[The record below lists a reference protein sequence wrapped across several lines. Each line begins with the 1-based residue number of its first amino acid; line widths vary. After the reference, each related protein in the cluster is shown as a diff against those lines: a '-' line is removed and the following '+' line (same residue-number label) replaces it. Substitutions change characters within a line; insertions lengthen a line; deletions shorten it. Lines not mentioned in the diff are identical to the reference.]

1 MGTWVCKV
9 IINFFT
15 IFILTIETDLY
26 YNLHNER
33 KMYIYI
39 QWNNKSTTC
48 GISLNLKRSCS
59 CMILISNFL
68 KAKSVGKQNNNTMCV
83 AFLANLT
90 SSTGNID
97 LTKYNCLQLVIIQ
110 RTNVICPMRNFDPCK
125 KWNVQYLFYLT
136 KYFYGNIYVFRTLTL
151 NIYIYMAM

>member
-1 MGTWVCKV
+1 MGTWVCKA

-15 IFILTIETDLY
+15 IFILTIEPDLH
-26 YNLHNER
+26 YNIHNER
-33 KMYIYI
+33 NMYELQLYI

-48 GISLNLKRSCS
+48 GISLNLKRSCC

-68 KAKSVGKQNNNTMCV
+68 KAKSVGKQNNNTMCI

-110 RTNVICPMRNFDPCK
+110 RANVICPMRNFDPCK
-125 KWNVQYLFYLT
+125 KWNVQFLVISDEIFLW
-136 KYFYGNIYVFRTLTL
+136 
-151 NIYIYMAM
+151 

>member
-1 MGTWVCKV
+1 
-9 IINFFT
+9 
-15 IFILTIETDLY
+15 
-26 YNLHNER
+26 
-33 KMYIYI
+33 MYIYI

-48 GISLNLKRSCS
+48 GISLNLKRSCC

-68 KAKSVGKQNNNTMCV
+68 KAKSVGKQNNNTMCI

-110 RTNVICPMRNFDPCK
+110 RANVICPMRNFDPCK

-136 KYFYGNIYVFRTLTL
+136 KYFYGNIYVA
-151 NIYIYMAM
+151 IYIYIYSYRNVICLFIYIYIYIYITCWVRKLFQIIYYPGA